1 MATPIYMSSRR
12 TICDGEVVTFATG
25 FEPHNGP
32 FGGHDAKGPFEVSA
46 SREGVMVHAAYCR
59 SSEASAALAEAV
71 RMAER
76 ARASLTDTWRG
87 GCPSKYPAEPT
98 LCEPSNAGNNLR
110 ESRRDERQVD

>member
-46 SREGVMVHAAYCR
+46 SREGVMVHAAY
-59 SSEASAALAEAV
+59 AALAEAV

-76 ARASLTDTWRG
+76 AHASLTDTWRG

-98 LCEPSNAGNNLR
+98 LCEPSNGQAQPPKPHRG
-110 ESRRDERQVD
+110 

>member
-59 SSEASAALAEAV
+59 SSEA
-71 RMAER
+71 
-76 ARASLTDTWRG
+76 
-87 GCPSKYPAEPT
+87 PKH
-98 LCEPSNAGNNLR
+98 LR
-110 ESRRDERQVD
+110 RSRKP